1 MRENSS
7 GNLTLIMASH
17 GFVHILFISL
27 AAILPLIRLEFGLS
41 YTQIGVFTFA
51 LSVIA
56 AVASIPMGF
65 ISDRVNKLRLI
76 SSMFFLVA
84 IVASFFVVVRSLTF
98 VLLLL
103 SFLWL
108 CLSIF
113 HPSSMAYLSSRY
125 PSKRGEIFGLYEL
138 GASFGMIVAPVIAVW
153 IASIWGWKSVY
164 GVYVLPAIFVAL
176 GIYRIAGREVP
187 SRQNGHSSLGEEFLH
202 GLKEILTHRR
212 LKFIYLV
219 HGLSAV
225 IFGSVSLY
233 LPIFMVDVHGLDVL
247 QAGYVL
253 TLFFL
258 GGALGKMLGGKSS
271 DRWARNRV
279 MGLSFLLLIPF
290 LILLSLTRGTLILV
304 VLSFAAGLTSH
315 MIMPAVTA
323 LIGDNA
329 QNEIGLSYGIHS
341 LVGFGFAATS
351 RLVAGILAD
360 LWGISAIF
368 WLLAGVSFLGV
379 VCSFLLLERNDFS

>member
-7 GNLTLIMASH
+7 GSLSLIMASH
-17 GFVHILFISL
+17 GLVHIFFISL

-56 AVASIPMGF
+56 GGASVPMGF

-138 GASFGMIVAPVIAVW
+138 GASFGMIVAPVIAVL

-187 SRQNGHSSLGEEFLH
+187 SHQNGQSRLREEFLH
-202 GLKEILTHRR
+202 GLKEILVHRR
-212 LKFIYLV
+212 LKFIYLIS
-219 HGLSAV
+219 GLSAV
-225 IFGSVSLY
+225 IFGSVALY
-233 LPIFMVDVHGLDVL
+233 LPIFMVDVHGFRVL

-258 GGALGKMLGGKSS
+258 GGALGRILGGKSS

-304 VLSFAAGLTSH
+304 VLSFAAGVTSH
-315 MIMPAVTA
+315 MIMPAVSA

-329 QNEIGLSYGIHS
+329 QSEIGLSYGIHS
-341 LVGFGFAATS
+341 LMGFGFAAIS

-360 LWGISAIF
+360 LWGIPAIF

>member
-1 MRENSS
+1 MFLIFTKRCAESGRSAPRIATRIGSRGPASSWWRGVSAFARIHSKGKRRHPTGTEGLGDSLKDKNNMRENSS
-7 GNLTLIMASH
+7 GNLSLIMASH
-17 GFVHILFISL
+17 GLVHILFISL
-27 AAILPLIRLEFGLS
+27 AALLPLIRLEFGLS

-108 CLSIF
+108 CLSVF

-138 GASFGMIVAPVIAVW
+138 GASLGMIVAPVIAVW
-153 IASIWGWKSVY
+153 VASIWGWKSVY

-176 GIYRIAGREVP
+176 GTYRIAGREVP
-187 SRQNGHSSLGEEFLH
+187 SHQNGQSRLREEFLH
-202 GLKEILTHRR
+202 GLKGILVHRR

-219 HGLSAV
+219 SGLSAV
-225 IFGSVSLY
+225 IYGGVSLY
-233 LPIFMVDVHGLDVL
+233 LPISMVDVHGFDVP
-247 QAGYVL
+247 QAGYIL
-253 TLFFL
+253 TLF
-258 GGALGKMLGGKSS
+258 
-271 DRWARNRV
+271 
-279 MGLSFLLLIPF
+279 
-290 LILLSLTRGTLILV
+290 SLE
-304 VLSFAAGLTSH
+304 A
-315 MIMPAVTA
+315 PW
-323 LIGDNA
+323 
-329 QNEIGLSYGIHS
+329 
-341 LVGFGFAATS
+341 VG
-351 RLVAGILAD
+351 
-360 LWGISAIF
+360 
-368 WLLAGVSFLGV
+368 
-379 VCSFLLLERNDFS
+379 